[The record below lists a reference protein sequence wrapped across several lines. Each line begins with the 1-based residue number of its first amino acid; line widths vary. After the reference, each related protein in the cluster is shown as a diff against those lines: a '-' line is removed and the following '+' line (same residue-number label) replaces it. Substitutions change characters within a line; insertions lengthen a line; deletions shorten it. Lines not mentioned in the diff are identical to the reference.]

1 MILLILNFLINR
13 GYPVLLTGKMDDSLS
28 LFLYGAE
35 QIPGRVIEIVS
46 EDIEVLSPVCLNNQ
60 IRISLKECA
69 GKSGKERMDIE
80 SCLPFDN
87 REREGSSKRTCF
99 YRCAHAH

>member
-1 MILLILNFLINR
+1 MQRSCHSLPVSYVPLGQDATVAYDLIDFKFSNNR

-46 EDIEVLSPVCLNNQ
+46 EDIEVLSPF
-60 IRISLKECA
+60 A
-69 GKSGKERMDIE
+69 
-80 SCLPFDN
+80 
-87 REREGSSKRTCF
+87 
-99 YRCAHAH
+99 